1 MATYSTPVTRSNPLP
16 QLGKWLVTI
25 WMLVVTA
32 AIFLWVPPYEG
43 LGNVGRIV
51 MVHVPT
57 AWLTMLAFGVAAW
70 QSIQYL
76 RKRNPLADDRAV
88 AATELGFLF
97 AVLATVT
104 GSMFAKVV
112 WGSFWNWDPRETSI
126 LILLLVYGAYF
137 ALRSAIEDGER
148 KRQLAAVYALFAF
161 ATAPLLIFVAPRLVE
176 STLHP
181 NCAFLPGSKCDGVV
195 LAEGRVGPLGDDRVL
210 KVLDIQR
217 AGDIVTAVVQVNSAG
232 FENVAEL
239 RPSFDVA
246 SGQQRDTPNFP
257 GSRFMLALQG
267 IEGDAVRLNI
277 QAPGNTSQRDNV
289 RTTVTL
295 LASLLGFTGL
305 FWWLYNLRRTLLGL
319 RRRLEMR
326 EVA

>member
-1 MATYSTPVTRSNPLP
+1 MATYSTPIARSNPLP
-16 QLGKWLVTI
+16 QLAKWIITI

-57 AWLTMLAFGVAAW
+57 AWLTGLAFAVAAW
-70 QSIQYL
+70 NSVRYL
-76 RKRNPLADDRAV
+76 RKRSSIADDRAV

-104 GSMFAKVV
+104 GSLFAKVV

-137 ALRSAIEDGER
+137 ALRSAIDDLER

-161 ATAPLLIFVAPRLVE
+161 VTVPLLIFVVPRLYE
-176 STLHP
+176 SSLHP
-181 NCAFLPGSKCDGVV
+181 NCAFLQGSTCDGIT
-195 LAEGRVGPLGDDRVL
+195 LAEGRVGALGDQVL
-210 KVLDIQR
+210 KVTAIQR

-232 FENVAEL
+232 FENTAEL
-239 RPSFDVA
+239 RPSFDA
-246 SGQQRDTPNFP
+246 ATGQQRETPNFP

-267 IEGDAVRLNI
+267 VDDNGLRLNI
-277 QAPGNTSQRDNV
+277 QAPGNSSQRGSV
-289 RTTVTL
+289 RTTTTL
-295 LASLLGFTGL
+295 FASLIGFTGL
-305 FWWLYNLRRTLLGL
+305 FWWLYNLRQTLLGL
-319 RRRLEMR
+319 SRRIEMR
-326 EVA
+326 KVA